1 MKLRRQV
8 SNVQCSIISL
18 VTVVIAISATWSVSG
33 SEKETRQY
41 SLEVLH
47 YSIIESK
54 ESFRFHG
61 KGSGGGIRLFADIAP
76 HRYDLTITSY
86 TTNNQFIVE
95 GEVQPKGDASA
106 TEHKKFKR
114 NLTDLKP
121 LQVQLDEDG
130 ETGRRFLVNL
140 SPDLIV
146 DESGSPS
153 ELTDSVSVASMH
165 FENSAVII
173 NDKHY
178 AGRIS
183 AMLTFES
190 RGASLAYVNV
200 TGIGRVEFALAPFDG
215 AEPIGTLKGNH
226 IHLPIKDSVAIDIT
240 PVWNADFNA
249 PFPEGPYKVWAKV
262 SDKAEYADLEV
273 IKELVKKM
281 DPENPKR
288 KGMKKVLEAVRN
300 EEQTV
305 MGYGIREIP
314 LD

>member
-1 MKLRRQV
+1 MQM
-8 SNVQCSIISL
+8 SNKMNTSILAVTSL
-18 VTVVIAISATWSVSG
+18 LIAIAVPRSLAANHQQ
-33 SEKETRQY
+33 TRDY
-41 SLEVLH
+41 RLEVLH

-61 KGSGGGIRLFADIAP
+61 KGSGGGIRLFADLAP

-86 TTNNQFIVE
+86 TTNSQFIVE
-95 GEVQPKGDASA
+95 GEVQPKGESSA
-106 TEHKKFKR
+106 TEHKKFKQ

-121 LQVQLDEDG
+121 VQLQLDEDG

-146 DESGSPS
+146 DESESPS
-153 ELTDSVSVASMH
+153 ELTESVSVGSMH

-190 RGASLAYVNV
+190 RGASLAFVNV

-249 PFPEGPYKVWAKV
+249 PFPEGPYKVWAKI

-273 IKELVKKM
+273 IKELIKKM

-288 KGMKKVLEAVRN
+288 RGMKQVLEAVRK

-305 MGYGIREIP
+305 MGYGIREMP
-314 LD
+314 LN